1 MKTQVNWQNGT
12 WTKQPPKG
20 RRHEICITSDWAPIR
35 AFSRII
41 LDDPEAVYGNVLPEL
56 RTSDLRIT
64 NLECPLTRSDT
75 AVYKSGSVLKGGPE
89 HITGLTAVPFDIV
102 TLANNHVFDYG
113 VGAFRETTDLLAA
126 NGIRFVG
133 AGITRQAA
141 VEPLIVRVAET
152 TIALV
157 SFSEGEDLTGAVNG
171 GGVFGWEIN
180 AVAEAVK
187 TAKTAADL
195 VFVICH
201 AGVEYIPFPPPYLVS
216 ALMAIAD
223 AGADLVVGH
232 HPHVPQGIQILGSVP
247 IAYSLG
253 NFVFYQPSDL
263 IYRKVGYMLK
273 VEISEKSLTGLRLV
287 PYQITN
293 QGLNLLDGTR
303 LAWFF
308 DKMQRIS
315 QPLETMDDIEDA
327 WNGFLRHYGVGG
339 FFDEIDMLLGKLK
352 EDPPKGAAMIRNR
365 IATMQHRE
373 HWIDAMTRIMCG
385 TIDDAPDWACKL
397 TREWLTRTIQTVK

>member
-1 MKTQVNWQNGT
+1 
-12 WTKQPPKG
+12 
-20 RRHEICITSDWAPIR
+20 
-35 AFSRII
+35 
-41 LDDPEAVYGNVLPEL
+41 LPEL